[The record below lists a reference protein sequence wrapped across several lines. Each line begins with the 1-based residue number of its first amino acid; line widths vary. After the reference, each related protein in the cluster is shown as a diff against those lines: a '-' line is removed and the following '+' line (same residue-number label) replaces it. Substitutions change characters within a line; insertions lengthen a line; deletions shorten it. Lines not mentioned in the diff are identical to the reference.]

1 MRPKIPLKPAG
12 LSRSMESAKGFT
24 LIEVMIALLVFGL
37 IATAAAEVGSQYIS
51 SYERI
56 RDKTLAS
63 WLADNRI
70 NEIRLDENLPAISE
84 NSKDTDYGPYRWE
97 VTTKVL
103 ATAEPKMR
111 RVEVSVGRYRDGSS
125 RSYPVHTLSA
135 FVGEK

>member
-1 MRPKIPLKPAG
+1 MRGNAPSQPAK
-12 LSRSMESAKGFT
+12 SDKGFT

-37 IATAAAEVGSQYIS
+37 IATASAEVASQYIS

-56 RDKTLAS
+56 RDKTLAG
-63 WLADNRI
+63 WLADNRM
-70 NEIRLDENLPAISE
+70 NEIRLDKNLPGISE
-84 NSKDTDYGPYRWE
+84 NSKDKDYGPYRWK

-111 RVEVSVGRYRDGSS
+111 RVEVEVGRYQASGSE
-125 RSYPVHTLSA
+125 SYPIHTLSA